1 MISVRQAAPS
11 DVNCVFAAERA
22 YIDCP
27 WTEAQVRDAI
37 QNEHT
42 LFLVAYDGSAFCGY
56 VSGDITLDECEINNI
71 AVVSEY
77 RRRGVGF
84 MLINE
89 LSEKLK
95 SRSVKTVYLLVRDD
109 NVPAQELY
117 KKCGFAV
124 VGKRP
129 DYYKGKDALI
139 MRLYLQ

>member
-1 MISVRQAAPS
+1 MISIRQAAPP
-11 DVNCVFAAERA
+11 DAQAIFAAESA

-27 WTEAQVRDAI
+27 WTEEQVIDAI

-42 LFLVAYDGSAFCGY
+42 LFLVAYDGQTFCGY

-71 AVVSEY
+71 AVVSGY
-77 RRRGVGF
+77 RRQGVAIAL
-84 MLINE
+84 MTK
-89 LSEKLK
+89 LSDTL
-95 SRSVKTVYLLVRDD
+95 RARNVKTVFLLVRDD

-129 DYYKGKDALI
+129 NYYKGKDALI